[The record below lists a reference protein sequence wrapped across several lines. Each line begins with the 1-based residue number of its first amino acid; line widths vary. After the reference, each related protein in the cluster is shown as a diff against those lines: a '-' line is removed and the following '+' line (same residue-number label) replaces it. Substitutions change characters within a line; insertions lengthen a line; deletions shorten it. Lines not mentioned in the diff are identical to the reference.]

1 MITDESCKNQTMNG
15 KKSGWFDEGE
25 IQWKVYNEQ
34 IMDVN
39 EKSRPEHFM
48 QGTCNLKSFINLE
61 NMHFDSLLR
70 INHAI

>member
-1 MITDESCKNQTMNG
+1 MNG
-15 KKSGWFDEGE
+15 KKSGWFDKGE

-48 QGTCNLKSFINLE
+48 QGTCNFKSFINLE
-61 NMHFDSLLR
+61 NMHFDSL
-70 INHAI
+70 